1 MPGAAGTRSRAGAR
15 SASRRQYFRVRTR
28 LRIRHRLLASAEIDA
43 ACLEIEA
50 GGRNGGL
57 PLDPR
62 LLAHLERIE
71 SKLDQLLAL
80 VGPALPEPLVSLET
94 REVEISGAGLRMAAR
109 PRPPV
114 GSSILIEFLLPG
126 SSVPVRAIGVVRR
139 HVEPT
144 TPGADPEIAVAFRA
158 IHDSDRQSLVH
169 FSLEAERCRLRA
181 RSVGERPVA

>member
-1 MPGAAGTRSRAGAR
+1 
-15 SASRRQYFRVRTR
+15 
-28 LRIRHRLLASAEIDA
+28 LRIRHRVLAAAEIEA
-43 ACLEIEA
+43 SCLEIEA
-50 GGRNGGL
+50 AGRSGGA
-57 PLDPR
+57 PVDPR

-71 SKLDQLLAL
+71 SKLDRLLAL
-80 VGPALPEPLVSLET
+80 VGPARAEPLGSLET

-144 TPGADPEIAVAFRA
+144 VPGAAPEIAVAFRA
-158 IHDSDRQSLVH
+158 IHDADRQSLVH

-181 RSVGERPVA
+181 RSIDERPVA